1 MHLLVRDMSGKKR
14 LPEMMT
20 HTTDEQL
27 AFDESLNP
35 ATKKAWE
42 VIEQLY
48 GLVAQEM
55 LSLSNQHKDVRFSL
69 EIRRHYL
76 NGTEVNADGNPTDNN

>member
-42 VIEQLY
+42 AIEQLY
-48 GLVAQEM
+48 GLIAQEM
-55 LSLSNQHKDVRFSL
+55 LSLSGQHRDVRFSL
-69 EIRRHYL
+69 EIRKHYL
-76 NGTEVNADGNPTDNN
+76 NDTEVDVDGKPYNN

>member
-1 MHLLVRDMSGKKR
+1 MHLLVRDMSGKHR
-14 LPEMMT
+14 LPECGT

-35 ATKKAWE
+35 ATKKTWE

-48 GLVAQEM
+48 GLIAQEM
-55 LSLSNQHKDVRFSL
+55 LSLSGQHKDVRFTF
-69 EIRRHYL
+69 EVRKNYL
-76 NGTEVNADGNPTDNN
+76 NHTEVDADGKPYNN